1 MKAKYWTCII
11 YPDSLPENYLE
22 IIEDSLLSCALSPLH
37 NKDLTKAGDEKKAHY
52 HLVIAFTNTTTY
64 NNVLSF
70 TKLLNATIPKK
81 VMNIGAIFE
90 YLTHQNNANKYHYSK
105 SEIKLINGFD
115 ISKYAVTDDIR
126 NYLLTLLNYIKNNNV
141 TSFKSLVSYV
151 ISTNDLDL
159 LDALSK
165 NSYFINC
172 YIKDLY
178 YYSNN

>member
-11 YPDSLPENYLE
+11 YPDSLPKNYLE
-22 IIEDSLLSCALSPLH
+22 IIEDSLLSCAISPLH
-37 NKDLTKAGDEKKAHY
+37 DKDLTKDGDEKKAHY
-52 HLVIAFTNTTTY
+52 HLVIAFNNTTTY

-70 TKLLNATIPKK
+70 TKQLNGTIPKK
-81 VMNIGAIFE
+81 VMNIAGIFD
-90 YLTHQNNANKYHYSK
+90 YLTHENNSNKYHYLK

-115 ISKYAVTDDIR
+115 ISRYAVTDDIR
-126 NYLLTLLNYIKNNNV
+126 NYLLALLNYIKDNNV

-151 ISTNDLDL
+151 ISTNNLDL
-159 LDALSK
+159 LESLSK

-178 YYSNN
+178 FYSNN

>member
-22 IIEDSLLSCALSPLH
+22 IIEDSLLACALSPLH
-37 NKDLTKAGDEKKAHY
+37 DKDLTKEGEEKKAHY
-52 HLVIAFTNTTTY
+52 HLVIAFNNTTTY

-81 VMNIGAIFE
+81 VMNISAIFD
-90 YLTHQNNANKYHYSK
+90 YLTHENNANKYHYSK
-105 SEIKLINGFD
+105 SDIKLLNGFD
-115 ISKYAVTDDIR
+115 ISKYASGEDVR
-126 NYLLTLLNYIKNNNV
+126 NNLLALLSYIKYNNITN
-141 TSFKSLVSYV
+141 FKSLVSYV
-151 ISTNDLDL
+151 ISTNNLDL
-159 LDALSK
+159 LDSLSK

-172 YIKDLY
+172 YIKDLF